1 MIIAVDLP
9 TKGQARNISALEEE
23 MSAHFAMNSLM
34 HKSYHFHSCKLE
46 EAAAPSAHSV
56 PGKNIEDIFARD
68 NSKQ

>member
-1 MIIAVDLP
+1 MIIAVDTP
-9 TKGQARNISALEEE
+9 TKGQARNISALEE
-23 MSAHFAMNSLM
+23 MSAHFAVNSLV

-56 PGKNIEDIFARD
+56 PGKIIEDIFAHD